1 MRILRSYKRYFD
13 NFWHVL
19 MYYYVIR
26 YVLLNQV
33 EKTGIFD
40 DIGGFTLDALVYLL
54 SYNGSPK
61 ESPAKMLR
69 LNQ

>member
-1 MRILRSYKRYFD
+1 
-13 NFWHVL
+13 

-33 EKTGIFD
+33 KKTGIVD
-40 DIGGFTLDALVYLL
+40 DIGGFTLDALVYLP

-61 ESPAKMLR
+61 VNTAENAPPERNSPSMIYFFIIL
-69 LNQ
+69 

>member
-1 MRILRSYKRYFD
+1 
-13 NFWHVL
+13 

-33 EKTGIFD
+33 EKTGIID
-40 DIGGFTLDALVYLL
+40 DIGGFTLDALVYLP

-61 ESPAKMLR
+61 ESPAKNAAPEPMSLISDYIF
-69 LNQ
+69 